1 MKEEAQELLKN
12 KKYSELRKLLNDL
25 SPVDASIFIESFSIE
40 EMIILFRLLPKDLAA
55 DAFVEMDTE
64 NQETLINAFNDK
76 ELESVVSELYL
87 DDAVD
92 IIEEMPANVVKR
104 ILKHTDAQ
112 TRKNINELLKYPKDS
127 AGSIMTVEYV
137 DLKKDMYV
145 KEAFERIR
153 KTGVDKET
161 IYTCYVLN
169 RNRKLQGIVTAKDL
183 MLANEKMIV
192 EDIMETNLIYVNT
205 LDDKEEVARKFEK
218 YDFLAMPVVDGE
230 NRLVGIITVDDVID
244 VIQQENTEDF
254 SKMAAINPSEETYFK
269 TPIWKHAKNRILW
282 LLFLMLSA
290 SITGAII
297 TEYEEAFAAVPLLIA
312 FIPML
317 MGTGGN
323 CGAQSSTMIIRGLAL
338 DEIQPKDI
346 LKVILKEVCIALI
359 IGVALAIVNAIRVRI
374 MYNSSEIMNELIWI
388 VGLTLLATVII
399 SKILGGVLPIIA
411 KVCKIDPAIM
421 ASPLIT
427 TIVDTCSVLIYFNI
441 ALMFL
446 PNIK

>member
-12 KKYSELRKLLNDL
+12 KKYSDLRKLLNDL
-25 SPVDASIFIESFSIE
+25 SPVDASTLIESFSIE

-55 DAFVEMDTE
+55 DTFVEMDSD
-64 NQETLINAFNDK
+64 NQELLINAFNDK
-76 ELESVVSELYL
+76 ELEYVISELYL

-127 AGSIMTVEYV
+127 AGSMMTTEYV

-145 KEAFERIR
+145 KEAFEHIR
-153 KTGVDKET
+153 KTGLDKET
-161 IYTCYVLN
+161 IYTCYVIN

-183 MLANEKMIV
+183 MLANEKMIL
-192 EDIMETNLIYVNT
+192 EDIMETNIIYVNT

-218 YDFLAMPVVDGE
+218 YDFIAMPVVDGE

-297 TEYEEAFAAVPLLIA
+297 TEYEAAFAAVPLLIA

-338 DEIQPKDI
+338 DEISPKEI
-346 LKVILKEVCIALI
+346 LKVILKEFGIAVI
-359 IGVALAIVNAIRVRI
+359 IGIVLAIVNAIRVAI
-374 MYNSSEIMNELIWI
+374 MYNSSDIKMELIWI
-388 VGLTLLATVII
+388 VGITLMLTVII
-399 SKILGGVLPIIA
+399 SKILGAVLPIIA

-446 PNIK
+446 PNIG